1 MNKLHLL
8 KAPLL
13 GAVLSGA
20 LAAMPAMAEDFH
32 ALSQLSTRLTAMSED
47 QLISIEGGT
56 NDNNYSNYQ
65 CNFCANIQTQT
76 VTVSPEI
83 TVSPTIQANVGTP
96 PI

>member
-1 MNKLHLL
+1 MNKLR
-8 KAPLL
+8 LL

-20 LAAMPAMAEDFH
+20 LAVAPAMAEDFH

-47 QLISIEGGT
+47 QLTSIEGGT
-56 NDNNYSNYQ
+56 NDNNYQ
-65 CNFCANIQTQT
+65 CNFCSNIQTQT

-83 TVSPTIQANVGTP
+83 TVSPTIQTKVGTP